1 MKQILKYIGIFALTL
16 TILFC
21 LLSITAKIPRKAT
34 KENIRESHYALKTT
48 QEVYEKVKRRDYT
61 FLHIAAD
68 KTLLNIIYCID
79 SDNAIESVMEA
90 RFYSRK
96 KELVDNFSMYDER
109 DLSIN
114 KSTPYT
120 NLEKIVDNELEGN
133 EQYLRY
139 WHGSMSIVRPLLVF
153 FNLQQ
158 IYIINAVILAIL
170 IATLIIVLLKKKHI
184 DIAITLIIGLVMCWI
199 FTVPFC
205 LEYIWMFLIMLITS
219 IIAVLIE
226 KKESKL
232 SALFFI
238 TGMLTCYFDFLTTEI
253 ITLFIPLTIVLV
265 IRYKDGRISNL
276 KQGIKFIFKLGMLW
290 SISYVVM
297 WFAKWILASIIL
309 KINAFEYVKDN
320 AILRVNGSVWGT
332 TKANLPFKAIIKN
345 IFTLFPLN
353 VEKKKIKWIIIPI
366 VLGIIEIIFIRKK
379 NFKKLW
385 ISGLLVVIATV
396 PYIRYYI
403 LANHS
408 YRHYFFTFRSQIITI
423 MALILAMVYS
433 MDKDILMKEIKFS
446 RKRKNNG
453 TNNINT
459 STK

>member
-332 TKANLPFKAIIKN
+332 TKANLPFTEGIHKVVTT
-345 IFTLFPLN
+345 FTTLGGN
-353 VEKKKIKWIIIPI
+353 VCVW
-366 VLGIIEIIFIRKK
+366 G
-379 NFKKLW
+379 
-385 ISGLLVVIATV
+385 
-396 PYIRYYI
+396 
-403 LANHS
+403 
-408 YRHYFFTFRSQIITI
+408 SQ
-423 MALILAMVYS
+423 
-433 MDKDILMKEIKFS
+433 K
-446 RKRKNNG
+446 
-453 TNNINT
+453 
-459 STK
+459 